1 MNEIIFYNGF
11 NLLVDIIIA
20 LSVGLIAYGVS
31 KRKAYIDGYT
41 DGVNDVRH
49 AYLSKHG
56 IR

>member
-20 LSVGLIAYGVS
+20 LSVGLSVYALRN
-31 KRKAYIDGYT
+31 RKAYIDGYT